1 MKLQAYEELNRE
13 MRNVKSQYERQS
25 SILEQTLNNELQAK
39 EQRELKLT
47 QKIDRMAAEIGNLKR

>member
-25 SILEQTLNNELQAK
+25 SVLEQTLNNELKSK
-39 EQRELKLT
+39 EHRELKLT
-47 QKIDRMAAEIGNLKR
+47 QKIDRMAAEIDNLKR

>member
-25 SILEQTLNNELQAK
+25 SVLEQTLNNELKSK

-47 QKIDRMAAEIGNLKR
+47 QKIDRMAAEVDNLKR